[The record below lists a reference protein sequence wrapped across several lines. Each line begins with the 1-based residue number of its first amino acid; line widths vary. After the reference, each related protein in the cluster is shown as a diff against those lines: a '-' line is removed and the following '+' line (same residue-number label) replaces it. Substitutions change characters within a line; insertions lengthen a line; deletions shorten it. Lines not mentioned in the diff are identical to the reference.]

1 MRPAAPEE
9 KMAEEKKEQSDKKE
23 RALLVAVQLPNRP
36 DVTPLLRE
44 LGDLAETAGA
54 EVVGE
59 MVQPRDRIDPGAYL
73 IPEPI
78 LEAES
83 WRSCGNLCW
92 RPVRTW

>member
-9 KMAEEKKEQSDKKE
+9 KMAEEKKEQSDMEE

-59 MVQPRDRIDPGAYL
+59 MVQLRDRIDQQIIVRKDRAGGSSVEL
-73 IPEPI
+73 I
-78 LEAES
+78 
-83 WRSCGNLCW
+83 
-92 RPVRTW
+92 T